1 MSLELQ
7 AECNNDCLLW
17 YLFHLPW
24 KTQKAIRYLY
34 QMVTVL
40 SIGLFMIILILLSS
54 YVVSG
59 IFSNLFPGVCLHEA
73 I

>member
-7 AECNNDCLLW
+7 AECNSDCSLW

-24 KTQKAIRYLY
+24 KTPKAIPYLY

-40 SIGLFMIILILLSS
+40 SIESIHDYFDFAFII
-54 YVVSG
+54 
-59 IFSNLFPGVCLHEA
+59 CA
-73 I
+73 IGYL

>member
-7 AECNNDCLLW
+7 AECNSDCSLW

-24 KTQKAIRYLY
+24 KTPKAIPYLY

-54 YVVSG
+54 YVLSG
-59 IFSNLFPGVCLHEA
+59 IFSNLSWSMLA
-73 I
+73 